1 MKADGFQVVP
11 LVYTPGHKRAGGKKK
26 RRRRTEAKRKW
37 SAQDGARS
45 FNHVIFTGLA
55 FLSFFFF
62 FFHPITFS
70 LCLPPPWL
78 HFPLHLLYSPHRSAT
93 IRRTEIQYRFHQAV
107 DSGRFFQSNSQ
118 ILFLLSP
125 NSFPPSIN
133 GKQIKVSLMAIDLI
147 RHSWKRQTAQPTVG
161 KVGTGNLALP
171 FCLLTQGRTQINT
184 QTNFLIMKPR
194 IGGEQSPRYPL
205 HPPMTTFIYRK
216 LGGRLANDSQ
226 SQVGEL
232 VTSINKRPIK
242 ETW

>member
-11 LVYTPGHKRAGGKKK
+11 LVSRHKRAGEKKK
-26 RRRRTEAKRKW
+26 KKNGGETEMKCARWRTFFQSCDFHKACLFFLFFIQ
-37 SAQDGARS
+37 SP
-45 FNHVIFTGLA
+45 
-55 FLSFFFF
+55 FLSVS
-62 FFHPITFS
+62 PP
-70 LCLPPPWL
+70 PPPWW

-107 DSGRFFQSNSQ
+107 DSGRFFQSNSR
-118 ILFLLSP
+118 ILFLP
-125 NSFPPSIN
+125 TPHSFPTFIN

-147 RHSWKRQTAQPTVG
+147 RHSRKRQTAQPTVG

-194 IGGEQSPRYPL
+194 IGGEQSPPGIPCIHRWQL
-205 HPPMTTFIYRK
+205 SSIGNSSADWPMT
-216 LGGRLANDSQ
+216 GQ